1 MSSLEQIEYIPTQF
15 HKKVHS
21 HVCSFFLD
29 GLLWYSSSHLSL
41 VDVSMYV
48 LQVSVTRCLTNHLHM
63 FFPSIKRHINQKDAT
78 STRYKM
84 GLKVFLNLHSSLEHF
99 MCHDHLV
106 SPLDQSRPAA
116 QQIILRCAIVGKT
129 CKTSVL
135 PGF

>member
-1 MSSLEQIEYIPTQF
+1 MSSNWGVITQF

-48 LQVSVTRCLTNHLHM
+48 LQVSVTRCLTNHSHM

-84 GLKVFLNLHSSLEHF
+84 GVKVYLNLNSSL
-99 MCHDHLV
+99 D
-106 SPLDQSRPAA
+106 A
-116 QQIILRCAIVGKT
+116 
-129 CKTSVL
+129 
-135 PGF
+135 